1 MYRKCPKCGCKRY
14 AHDKRNSDVCP
25 TCGLIFSKWMQ
36 KQFNSLG
43 ASSGENSGYTSSKQN
58 LVKRFVSPLLYAGNL
73 AGKPRFF
80 GYLLIYQCFFVWG

>member
-14 AHDKRNSDVCP
+14 AHDKRNLDVCP
-25 TCGLIFSKWMQ
+25 ACGLIFSKWVK

-58 LVKRFVSPLLYAGNL
+58 LVKRFVSPSTLCWKSCRQAAIYCLYIDL
-73 AGKPRFF
+73 
-80 GYLLIYQCFFVWG
+80 